1 MGRFWDQAGELPYA
15 ALDDVIDRAL
25 REDLSLGDATTDVL
39 IPPRL
44 LGAANL
50 VARST
55 GVLAG
60 VDAACEVFRRVD
72 DSIKA
77 EPLVKDS
84 LRLEPDQAIARISG
98 SMAGILKAERTA
110 LNLLQ
115 RMSGIATMTA
125 ELVDAVKGTNAR
137 IIDTRKTAP
146 GLRALDKYAVTAGGG
161 ANHRFNLGDLVLIKD
176 NHLETLAGEGLGIAD
191 VVRRARSNVRHN
203 LRIEVEV
210 ETVEQAGEA
219 LSGGA
224 DIILLDNMS
233 PDQMSRAVKLVDG
246 RALTEAS
253 GDISMATVRAAAESG
268 VDLISVGALTH
279 SVKALNIALDY
290 ESR

>member
-1 MGRFWDQAGELPYA
+1 MNSSEDLTGAFPYA
-15 ALDDVIDRAL
+15 AIDDVIDRAL
-25 REDLSLGDATTDVL
+25 REDLGLGDATTDAL
-39 IPPRL
+39 IPPKL

-50 VARST
+50 VARSP
-55 GVLAG
+55 GMLAG
-60 VDAACEVFRRVD
+60 VQVACEVFRRVST
-72 DSIKA
+72 SIEA
-77 EPLVKDS
+77 EPLVEDGFQ
-84 LRLEPDQAIARISG
+84 LEQGQVIARISG

-125 ELVDAVKGTNAR
+125 ELVDAVKGTNTR

-146 GLRALDKYAVTAGGG
+146 GLRALDKYSVTAGGG
-161 ANHRFNLGDLVLIKD
+161 TNHRFNLGDLVLIKD
-176 NHLETLAGEGLGIAD
+176 NHLETLAAEGLGIAD
-191 VVRRARSNVRHN
+191 VVRRARQNARHN

-210 ETVEQAGEA
+210 ETVDQAGEA
-219 LSGGA
+219 LAGGA

-233 PDQMSRAVKLVDG
+233 PDEMSRAVTLVAG

-290 ESR
+290 QSR

>member
-191 VVRRARSNVRHN
+191 VVRRARSNARHN
-203 LRIEVEV
+203 LRTEVEV

>member
-191 VVRRARSNVRHN
+191 VVRRARSNARHN